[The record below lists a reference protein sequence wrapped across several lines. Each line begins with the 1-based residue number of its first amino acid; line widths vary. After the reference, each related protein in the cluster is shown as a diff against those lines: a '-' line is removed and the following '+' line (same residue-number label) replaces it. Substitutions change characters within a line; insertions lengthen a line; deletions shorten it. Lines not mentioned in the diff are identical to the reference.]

1 MFFDNKEPEP
11 IDRTV
16 MSLVRARVGRLHAIE
31 RDTLREEVNLALDRY
46 EQDSNGK
53 VDLVSDRQMR
63 LSIARLRETPEGS
76 LIMSSGGW
84 AGYWM
89 AKSFD
94 EVEEHYAYE
103 RGRSLSLMSRI
114 RIQRDLARHQF
125 QVEPQMELFNGRI
138 GIHTS

>member
-1 MFFDNKEPEP
+1 MMFFNNRERDPAQD
-11 IDRTV
+11 IDRAIIQ
-16 MSLVRARVGRLHAIE
+16 LLRGHIGRIQAIE

-46 EQDSNGK
+46 DDDAE
-53 VDLVSDRQMR
+53 LVSDRQMR

-114 RIQRDLARHQF
+114 RIQRDLAKQQF
-125 QVEPQMELFNGRI
+125 QVEPQMELFMEEA
-138 GIHTS
+138 